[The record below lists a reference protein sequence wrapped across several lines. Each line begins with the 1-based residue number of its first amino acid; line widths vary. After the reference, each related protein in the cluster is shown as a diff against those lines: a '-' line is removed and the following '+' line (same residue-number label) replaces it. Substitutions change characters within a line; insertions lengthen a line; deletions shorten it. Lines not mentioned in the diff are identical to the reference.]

1 MKKVRSTED
10 ITTLCKRATHVL
22 TLFSGGL
29 DSTYLLEL
37 LKGQGVKVTA
47 LVVDLGSG
55 VDTEHLTLL
64 TNHYEIDL
72 KIVDAQ
78 KNFIEH
84 SIVSAIQAQAMY
96 LNDYPI
102 SSSLSRPII
111 VSNAVKVANELGCD
125 AILHTA
131 NQSQNSLRR
140 INGAIEASGYSGFY
154 GSPYEY
160 SAISRE
166 QKIEALFHSG
176 LVGFKTRNVSG
187 DENIWCR
194 EFEAGVLDDPQ
205 SFTLC
210 DSLFVWSKWNTN
222 KHLKNDQIEI
232 GFRKGYPVTVDGQPM
247 SLSKIIAF
255 INNHV
260 GAYEIGRYIGF
271 DHLDEDEKVLEVREA
286 PAACL
291 LMKAY
296 KLLETATLPTDVLRA
311 KAVQNDLWTQEAVE
325 GRWESMMQSSS
336 YAFIAHTAE
345 HISGSVLFS
354 LSRGSYFMAGI
365 NACEARYIRDRDD
378 WESKT
383 AKQRSLRELELLP
396 IRKNHLLA

>member
-1 MKKVRSTED
+1 MESDCEKGQKHGRYNY
-10 ITTLCKRATHVL
+10 LMQRATHVL

-140 INGAIEASGYSGFY
+140 INGAIEASGYSG
-154 GSPYEY
+154 
-160 SAISRE
+160 
-166 QKIEALFHSG
+166 
-176 LVGFKTRNVSG
+176 
-187 DENIWCR
+187 
-194 EFEAGVLDDPQ
+194 
-205 SFTLC
+205 
-210 DSLFVWSKWNTN
+210 
-222 KHLKNDQIEI
+222 
-232 GFRKGYPVTVDGQPM
+232 
-247 SLSKIIAF
+247 
-255 INNHV
+255 
-260 GAYEIGRYIGF
+260 
-271 DHLDEDEKVLEVREA
+271 
-286 PAACL
+286 
-291 LMKAY
+291 
-296 KLLETATLPTDVLRA
+296 LRL
-311 KAVQNDLWTQEAVE
+311 AV
-325 GRWESMMQSSS
+325 
-336 YAFIAHTAE
+336 
-345 HISGSVLFS
+345 
-354 LSRGSYFMAGI
+354 
-365 NACEARYIRDRDD
+365 
-378 WESKT
+378 
-383 AKQRSLRELELLP
+383 
-396 IRKNHLLA
+396 